1 MWRERGQPAASFQPA
16 QVFQPLGL
24 PRVEA
29 LYEMVWYLALDLWS
43 MSPPWICST
52 RTAGFCSTPDLSLL
66 AQLLSLSSLQWGSR
80 HRWTIFRSAGPPIKV
95 GENTKQPEENPRT
108 RPLPPAS
115 PEEILPSSVTDHLFF
130 MDIASS
136 PSPAPTP
143 KYPNTLAGSQVATAI
158 FFTPARLPALPPV
171 SFQGFCLKNRGVKL
185 LEPSFSAFLRTAR
198 GKGSAR
204 LLWGF

>member
-1 MWRERGQPAASFQPA
+1 
-16 QVFQPLGL
+16 
-24 PRVEA
+24 
-29 LYEMVWYLALDLWS
+29 MVWYLALDLWS
-43 MSPPWICST
+43 MSPPWICSR

-80 HRWTIFRSAGPPIKV
+80 HRWTIFRSAGLPIKV

-143 KYPNTLAGSQVATAI
+143 KYPNTLAGSQVATSI
-158 FFTPARLPALPPV
+158 FFIFPPARLPALPPV
-171 SFQGFCLKNRGVKL
+171 SFQDFCLKKRGGEVTGTIFFCL
-185 LEPSFSAFLRTAR
+185 PPHCQGQGLSQVTLGVLVAACRSHF
-198 GKGSAR
+198 
-204 LLWGF
+204 